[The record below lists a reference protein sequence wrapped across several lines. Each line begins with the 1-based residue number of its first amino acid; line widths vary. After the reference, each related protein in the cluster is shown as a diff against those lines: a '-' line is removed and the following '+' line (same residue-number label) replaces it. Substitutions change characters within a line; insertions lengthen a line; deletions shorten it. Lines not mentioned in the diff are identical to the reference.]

1 VLTSFSRYRGQ
12 LSFVLF
18 VILIGASFFWVN
30 NLKQESRITWLNRV
44 GARPMAYRYSD
55 FRIVL
60 AGVEYSRT
68 GTDVWTSCP
77 PCGAAAGFTYDL
89 PFNYPRSI
97 LWLGRL
103 TPKHW
108 TPDDA
113 EWIGPLIDASFL
125 LTAAAV
131 LLSPNFWQIVCSLI
145 LLISPPVLEGLERG
159 NYDLVIFC
167 LVALNL
173 RFINRWSNGGG
184 YVMAYLSGLLKIY
197 PIVTVIG
204 LIQRTKL
211 SLLWFWATVAAEI
224 AFIFLSLRELRAIA
238 RNTPQT
244 AYGSYGYP
252 TAFLFIRYHFNHSV
266 LAQNAPNA
274 AFPFLC
280 LFCVLLIFFSWR
292 YREQLFALLF
302 TGRSIERSFFF
313 AGAAVY
319 SASFIM
325 GANFNYRLIFLLFT
339 LPHLFAMLREGDAG
353 QKWMVRLILS
363 MMLAAFWLP
372 WWYANPLTV
381 ALDSGLTWML
391 FSFFAA
397 SCLAA
402 LYSLFGKGAGWRE
415 AAPMF
420 GSLG

>member
-1 VLTSFSRYRGQ
+1 MS
-12 LSFVLF
+12 
-18 VILIGASFFWVN
+18 
-30 NLKQESRITWLNRV
+30 
-44 GARPMAYRYSD
+44 YRYSD

-60 AGVEYSRT
+60 AAVEYSRT
-68 GTDVWTSCP
+68 GADVWTSCP

-97 LWLGRL
+97 VWLGRV

-108 TPDDA
+108 TTDDA
-113 EWIGPLIDASFL
+113 EWIGPLIDAAFL
-125 LTAAAV
+125 LTAAAI
-131 LLSPNFWQIVCSLI
+131 LLSPNFWQIICSLI
-145 LLISPPVLEGLERG
+145 ILVSPRVLEGLERG

-173 RFINRWSNGGG
+173 RFINRWSNRCG
-184 YVMAYLSGLLKIY
+184 YVTAYLVGLLKIY

-204 LIQRTKL
+204 VIQRTKD
-211 SLLWFWATVAAEI
+211 SLLWFWATVAAEM

-252 TAFLFIRYHFNHSV
+252 TAFLFLSYHFNHSV
-266 LAQNAPNA
+266 LALRAPNA

-280 LFCVLLIFFSWR
+280 LFCAVLIFFSWR

-302 TGRSIERSFFF
+302 TGWSIERSFFF

-319 SASFIM
+319 SASFIV

-353 QKWMVRLILS
+353 QRRMVRLILW

-381 ALDSGLTWML
+381 ALDSGITWLL

-402 LYSLFGKGAGWRE
+402 LYSLFGKEAGWRE
-415 AAPMF
+415 AAPVF
-420 GSLG
+420 DSLG

>member
-1 VLTSFSRYRGQ
+1 MS
-12 LSFVLF
+12 
-18 VILIGASFFWVN
+18 
-30 NLKQESRITWLNRV
+30 
-44 GARPMAYRYSD
+44 YRYSD

-68 GTDVWTSCP
+68 GADVWTSCP

-89 PFNYPRSI
+89 PFNYPRSVV
-97 LWLGRL
+97 LLGRL

-108 TPDDA
+108 TTDDA
-113 EWIGPLIDASFL
+113 EWMGPLIDVAFL
-125 LTAAAV
+125 LTAAAL

-145 LLISPPVLEGLERG
+145 ILVSPPILEGLERG

-167 LVALNL
+167 LVSLNL
-173 RFINRWSNGGG
+173 RFINTWSNGSG
-184 YVMAYLSGLLKIY
+184 YVMAYVFGLLKIY

-204 LIQRTKL
+204 LIQRTKA

-224 AFIFLSLRELRAIA
+224 AFIGLSLTELRVIA

-252 TAFLFIRYHFNHSV
+252 TAFLFLRYHFNHSV
-266 LAQNAPNA
+266 LALRAPSA
-274 AFPFLC
+274 GFPFLC
-280 LFCVLLIFFSWR
+280 LFCVVLIFFSWR
-292 YREQLFALLF
+292 SREQLFALLF
-302 TGRSIERSFFF
+302 TGRSIERSFFL

-319 SASFIM
+319 SASFVM

-339 LPHLFAMLREGDAG
+339 LPHLFAMLREGNAG
-353 QKWMVRLILS
+353 QRRMVRLILW

-381 ALDSGLTWML
+381 ALDSGLTWLL

-402 LYSLFGKGAGWRE
+402 LYSLFGTGVGWGE
-415 AAPMF
+415 AAHV
-420 GSLG
+420 